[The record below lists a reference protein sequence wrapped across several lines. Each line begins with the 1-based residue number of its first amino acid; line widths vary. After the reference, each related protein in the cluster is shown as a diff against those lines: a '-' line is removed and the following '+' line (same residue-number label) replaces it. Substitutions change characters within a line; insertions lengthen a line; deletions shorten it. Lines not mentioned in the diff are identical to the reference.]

1 MARSTSPEPW
11 QPPAAGGTY
20 EVGKDG
26 ALTLVQQTAAAGGT
40 DTTDTEIDAT
50 PDPEAD
56 PACQI

>member
-1 MARSTSPEPW
+1 MARSAPAHHW

-20 EVGKDG
+20 EIGKDG

-40 DTTDTEIDAT
+40 DTTEPEIDAT

-56 PACQI
+56 PAGQV